1 MPVKIELVLM
11 DATGAELP
19 VCVPIDTTLKELLS
33 ICNSSDLFE
42 GDVGV
47 GDLLIVEGEKVDSL
61 DADQLP
67 WIMDDLVEPD
77 GEYQFAKEF
86 A

>member
-19 VCVPIDTTLKELLS
+19 VCVPIDTTLRELIS

-42 GDVGV
+42 GIVGV
-47 GDLLIVEGEKVDSL
+47 EDLLIVEGEEVSSL
-61 DADQLP
+61 DDDQLP
-67 WIMDDLVEPD
+67 WLVDELVEPD
-77 GEYQFAKEF
+77 GEYQFSKEF

>member
-11 DATGAELP
+11 DVTGAELP
-19 VCVPIDTTLKELLS
+19 ICVPINTALKELIS
-33 ICNSSDLFE
+33 ICNRSDLFE

-47 GDLLIVEGEKVDSL
+47 EDLLIVEGEKVSSL
-61 DADQLP
+61 DDDQLP
-67 WIMDDLVEPD
+67 WLMDELVEPD
-77 GEYQFAKEF
+77 GEYQFSKEF

>member
-19 VCVPIDTTLKELLS
+19 VCVPIDTTLRELIS
-33 ICNSSDLFE
+33 ICNRNYLFE
-42 GDVGV
+42 GNVGV
-47 GDLLIVEGEKVDSL
+47 EDLLIVEGEEVSSL
-61 DADQLP
+61 DDDQLP
-67 WIMDDLVEPD
+67 WLVDELVEPD
-77 GEYQFAKEF
+77 GEYQFSKEF

>member
-11 DATGAELP
+11 DAIGAELP

-33 ICNSSDLFE
+33 ICNSSGLFE
-42 GDVGV
+42 GSVGV
-47 GDLLIVEGEKVDSL
+47 EDLLMVEGEKVGSL

-67 WIMDDLVEPD
+67 WLMDGLVEPD